1 MRLENQVALI
11 TGGASGI
18 GLATAL
24 TFAREGASIVI
35 ADVRS
40 GPAED
45 AAEQV
50 RSASGGGKSALAL
63 AVDVGDREQV
73 QAMVDRAVQEFGR
86 LDILVACAGIA
97 RRGPFLEHREHDW
110 HDVIRVNLTGVYFC
124 GQAAARQ
131 MATQRRGRIV
141 NIASINGFRGVEDLV
156 GYNAAKAGVV
166 SLTQTMAVELARY
179 GINVNA
185 IAPAQIE
192 TPMTA
197 GLPEQDRLRRVERIP
212 LNRYGRPEEIAKAA
226 LYLASDDAEFVTG
239 HTLAVDGGYL
249 AGGLW
254 PRADEAVGS
263 RQ

>member
-1 MRLENQVALI
+1 M
-11 TGGASGI
+11 
-18 GLATAL
+18 
-24 TFAREGASIVI
+24 
-35 ADVRS
+35 
-40 GPAED
+40 
-45 AAEQV
+45 
-50 RSASGGGKSALAL
+50 
-63 AVDVGDREQV
+63 
-73 QAMVDRAVQEFGR
+73 
-86 LDILVACAGIA
+86 
-97 RRGPFLEHREHDW
+97 
-110 HDVIRVNLTGVYFC
+110 NLTGVFFC

-131 MATQRRGRIV
+131 MVTQRRGRIV
-141 NIASINGFRGVEDLV
+141 NIASINGFRGVQDLV

-197 GLPEQDRLRRVERIP
+197 GLPEQDRLRRIERIP

-249 AGGLW
+249 TGGLW

-263 RQ
+263 RE